1 MGRNENVTI
10 FRDTETMCRTHP
22 RLRESICFSRRN
34 QKLIL
39 EGDEVSAPMGDGGE
53 MGRLIVS
60 SKRTFEAASAYAR
73 TMKTCVLNFASA
85 GNPGGGVVNGS
96 SAQEEALCRC
106 STLYFNLNTSEMWHR
121 FYSPHRAAHD
131 PIHNDDII
139 YTPRV
144 TVFKSDTAFPSALPE
159 ADWYELDVI
168 SCAAPNLREHPSNS
182 MNTGDGDRHIRLA
195 SDELRRLHEKRLSR
209 ILNVAAA
216 NGEEAIVLGAFGCGA
231 FRNDPKVVSAAAAA
245 VIPQYR
251 TRFKVIEFAIYCR
264 HGDTQNY
271 DAFQTAFEPHCPTRL
286 LKLSFITSCL

>member
-22 RLRESICFSRRN
+22 RLMASISFSRAN

-39 EGDEVSAPMGDGGE
+39 EGDEVSAPRGDGGA
-53 MGRLIVS
+53 MGQLVVS
-60 SKRTFEAASAYAR
+60 PKRTFEAASAYAWA
-73 TMKTCVLNFASA
+73 MKTCVLNFASA
-85 GNPGGGVVNGS
+85 SNPGGGVVNGS

-106 STLYFNLNTSEMWHR
+106 STLYFNLNTREMWNR
-121 FYSPHRAAHD
+121 FYSPHRAARD

-144 TVFKSDTAFPSALPE
+144 TVFKSDTACPSALPE
-159 ADWYELDVI
+159 AEWYELDVI

-182 MNTGDGDRHIRLA
+182 MNNGDGDRRIRLA
-195 SDELRRLHEKRLSR
+195 PDALRRLHEKRLSR

-216 NGEEAIVLGAFGCGA
+216 AGEEAIILGAFGCGA
-231 FRNDPKVVSAAAAA
+231 FHNDPKVVSAAAAA

-251 TRFKVIEFAIYCR
+251 MRFKVIEFAIYCR
-264 HGDTQNY
+264 SGDTQNY
-271 DAFQTAFEPHCPTRL
+271 DAFKAAFGL
-286 LKLSFITSCL
+286 